1 MEGAAVIHQQT
12 QMKGGGIMPWCPK
25 CGTEY
30 REGFTECV
38 ECHIPLTDKKPG
50 QKTDTFYAMKKAVT
64 VCTAENRLEAEAIK
78 ALLHENDIAVIGRP
92 AAFGQIQAYSGEDTR
107 FGIELLVD
115 ESQAGQA
122 KELIDE
128 RKHMSDIPF
137 DVNELAR
144 LAEEQSLEA
153 RPDEPEDNA
162 SFKLL
167 PLILG
172 VIALLLILLF
182 LVNGRIDLRLSAWF
196 SFWV

>member
-1 MEGAAVIHQQT
+1 
-12 QMKGGGIMPWCPK
+12 MPWCPK

-30 REGFTECV
+30 REGFTECA
-38 ECHIPLTDKKPG
+38 ECHIPLVDKEPEPETDAV
-50 QKTDTFYAMKKAVT
+50 YVMKKAVT
-64 VCTAENRLEAEAIK
+64 ICTVEDRLEAETIK
-78 ALLHENDIAVIGRP
+78 ALLHENDIAVTDRP
-92 AAFGQIQAYSGEDTR
+92 AAFGQIQAYSGDDTR

-115 ESQAGQA
+115 ESQAEQA

-128 RKHMSDIPF
+128 KKHMSDVPF

-144 LAEEQSLEA
+144 LAEEQALESQ
-153 RPDEPEDNA
+153 PGEPEDSA

-182 LVNGRIDLRLSAWF
+182 LVNGRIVLRLSA
-196 SFWV
+196 SPLFWV